1 MGSAAAKELLRL
13 PVMLEGIRLGRCV
26 DVVLDPTGEQV
37 VGIVVLCG
45 DEEERFLVLDAADV
59 RGDKIAVRSAL
70 VLLEDVDFYRRHGR
84 SLRGL
89 RPSG

>member
-26 DVVLDPTGEQV
+26 DVVLDRTGERV

-45 DEEERFLVLDAADV
+45 DDEERFLVLDAAQV
-59 RGDKIAVRSAL
+59 RDGEIAVSSAL
-70 VLLEDVDFYRRHGR
+70 VLLENVDFYRRRGR
-84 SLRGL
+84 SIG
-89 RPSG
+89 G